1 MRTITT
7 VLQVIALSVIL
18 TVGALAPARGASLLR
33 PAVLPVAQ
41 MAEEEHDHDHELAGE
56 TDADPMRNMAAPV
69 LMIVAGLLYLGF
81 VRWQTNHRRG
91 AAARPH

>member
-7 VLQVIALSVIL
+7 VIQTMVLSAVL
-18 TVGALAPARGASLLR
+18 TIGSLAPAQGTSLLR

-41 MAEEEHDHDHELAGE
+41 MAEDEHDHGGGAA

-69 LMIVAGLLYLGF
+69 LMIAAGLLYLGF
-81 VRWQTNHRRG
+81 VRWQTSHRRG
-91 AAARPH
+91 AAARPR